1 MMELAGQV
9 AIVTGAT
16 RGIGRATARE
26 LATAGARVLI
36 NYQRNAALAEELA
49 AEIAAHRGEAFACQ
63 ADVADEDAVQRMVQ
77 AALDRW
83 GRIDILINNAGITAD
98 APLARLR
105 PEQWRQVIETDL
117 TSVFLCCRAVLP
129 AMRAAGYGRIVSVS
143 SLAALA
149 GNVGQTN
156 YAAAKA
162 GIIGLSRALAREVAR
177 EGITVNVVAPGYIET
192 DMVET
197 VPEALRTWALQA
209 IALGRFGQ
217 PEEVAA
223 AIRFLVSPRAS
234 YITGHVLTIDG
245 GWVMP

>member
-1 MMELAGQV
+1 MELRGQV
-9 AIVTGAT
+9 AIITGGS
-16 RGIGRATARE
+16 RGIGRATAIE
-26 LATAGARVLI
+26 LAAAGANVLI
-36 NYQRNAALAEELA
+36 NYQRSATAAIALAEEIRASGGDALA
-49 AEIAAHRGEAFACQ
+49 FQ
-63 ADVADEDAVQRMVQ
+63 ADVADEQAVHRMVQ
-77 AALDRW
+77 AALEHW
-83 GRIDILINNAGITAD
+83 GRIDILVNNAGITAD

-105 PEQWRQVIETDL
+105 PEQWQQVIETDL
-117 TSVFLCCRAVLP
+117 TSVFLCCRAVAP
-129 AMRAAGYGRIVSVS
+129 VMQAAGYGRIVSVS

-162 GIIGLSRALAREVAR
+162 GIIGLSRSLAREVAR
-177 EGITVNVVAPGYIET
+177 DGITVNVVAPGYIET

-197 VPEALRTWALQA
+197 VPEALRAWALQA
-209 IALGRFGQ
+209 IALGRFGR

>member
-1 MMELAGQV
+1 MELRGQV
-9 AIVTGAT
+9 AIITGGA
-16 RGIGRATARE
+16 RGIGRATTIE
-26 LATAGARVLI
+26 LANAGARVLI
-36 NYQRNAALAEELA
+36 NYQRSAGAAEALA
-49 AEIAAHRGEAFACQ
+49 AEIVAAGGDAFAYQ
-63 ADVADEDAVQRMVQ
+63 ADVADEQAVTGMVQ
-77 AALDRW
+77 AVLDRW
-83 GRIDILINNAGITAD
+83 GKIDILVNNAGITAD

-105 PEQWRQVIETDL
+105 PEQWQHVIETDL
-117 TSVFLCCRAVLP
+117 TSVFLCCRAVIP
-129 AMRAAGYGRIVSVS
+129 TMQRAGYGRIVSVS

-162 GIIGLSRALAREVAR
+162 GIIGLSRSLAREVAR
-177 EGITVNVVAPGYIET
+177 DGITVNVVAPGYVET

-197 VPEALRTWALQA
+197 VPEALRAWALQA
-209 IALGRFGQ
+209 IAIGRFGR

>member
-1 MMELAGQV
+1 MELRGQV
-9 AIVTGAT
+9 AIITGGA
-16 RGIGRATARE
+16 RGIGRATTIE
-26 LATAGARVLI
+26 LANAGARVLI
-36 NYQRNAALAEELA
+36 NYQRSAGAAEALA
-49 AEIAAHRGEAFACQ
+49 AEIVAAGGDAFAYQ
-63 ADVADEDAVQRMVQ
+63 ADVADEQAVTGMVQ
-77 AALDRW
+77 AVLDHW
-83 GRIDILINNAGITAD
+83 GKIDILVNNAGITAD

-105 PEQWRQVIETDL
+105 PEQWQHVIETDL
-117 TSVFLCCRAVLP
+117 TSVFLCCRSVIP
-129 AMRAAGYGRIVSVS
+129 AMQRAGYGRIVSVS

-162 GIIGLSRALAREVAR
+162 GIIGLSRSLAREVAR
-177 EGITVNVVAPGYIET
+177 DGITVNVVAPGYIET

-197 VPEALRTWALQA
+197 VPETLRAWALQA
-209 IALGRFGQ
+209 IAIGRFGR
-217 PEEVAA
+217 PEEVSA

>member
-1 MMELAGQV
+1 MELRGQV
-9 AIVTGAT
+9 AIITGGA
-16 RGIGRATARE
+16 RGIGRATTIE
-26 LATAGARVLI
+26 LAQAGARVLI
-36 NYQRNAALAEELA
+36 NYQRSAGAAEALA
-49 AEIAAHRGEAFACQ
+49 AEIVAAGGDAFAYQ
-63 ADVADEDAVQRMVQ
+63 ADVADEQAVTGMVQ
-77 AALDRW
+77 AVLDRW
-83 GRIDILINNAGITAD
+83 GKIDILVNNAGITAD

-105 PEQWRQVIETDL
+105 PEQWQHVIETDL
-117 TSVFLCCRAVLP
+117 TSVFLCCRAVIP
-129 AMRAAGYGRIVSVS
+129 AMQRAGYGRIVSVS

-162 GIIGLSRALAREVAR
+162 GIIGLSRSLAREVAR
-177 EGITVNVVAPGYIET
+177 DGITVNVVAPGYIET

-197 VPEALRTWALQA
+197 VPEALRAWALQA
-209 IALGRFGQ
+209 IAIGRFGR

-223 AIRFLVSPRAS
+223 AIRFLVSPYAS

>member
-1 MMELAGQV
+1 MELQGQV
-9 AIVTGAT
+9 AIVTGGA
-16 RGIGRATARE
+16 RGIGRATTIE
-26 LATAGARVLI
+26 LANAGARVLI
-36 NYQRNAALAEELA
+36 NYQRSAGAAEALA
-49 AEIAAHRGEAFACQ
+49 AEITAAGGEALPYQ
-63 ADVADEDAVQRMVQ
+63 ADVADEQAVTRMIQ
-77 AALDRW
+77 AALSRW
-83 GRIDILINNAGITAD
+83 GRIDILVNNAGITAD
-98 APLARLR
+98 APMARLR
-105 PEQWRQVIETDL
+105 PEQWQHVIETDL
-117 TSVFLCCRAVLP
+117 TSVFLCCRAVVP
-129 AMRAAGYGRIVSVS
+129 VMRSAGYGRIVSVS

-162 GIIGLSRALAREVAR
+162 GIIGLSRSLAREVAR
-177 EGITVNVVAPGYIET
+177 DGITVNVVAPGYIET

-197 VPEALRTWALQA
+197 VPEALRAWALQA
-209 IALGRFGQ
+209 IALGRFGR

>member
-1 MMELAGQV
+1 MELQGQV
-9 AIVTGAT
+9 AIITGAG
-16 RGIGRATARE
+16 RGIGRATALE
-26 LATAGARVLI
+26 LAAAGARVLI
-36 NYQRNAALAEELA
+36 NYQHSAAAATQLA
-49 AEIAAHRGEAFACQ
+49 ADIIANGGDALTYQ
-63 ADVADEDAVQRMVQ
+63 ANVSDEQAVKGMVQ

-105 PEQWRQVIETDL
+105 PEQWQQVLDIDL
-117 TSVFLCCRAVLP
+117 TSVFLCCRAVTP
-129 AMRAAGYGRIVSVS
+129 IMRAAGYGRIVSVS

-162 GIIGLSRALAREVAR
+162 GIIGLSRSLAREVAR
-177 EGITVNVVAPGYIET
+177 DGITVNIVAPGYIET

-197 VPEALRTWALQA
+197 VPEALRAWALQA
-209 IALGRFGQ
+209 IAIGRFGY

>member
-1 MMELAGQV
+1 MELQGQV
-9 AIVTGAT
+9 AIITGAG
-16 RGIGRATARE
+16 RGIGRATALE
-26 LATAGARVLI
+26 LAAAGARVLI
-36 NYQRNAALAEELA
+36 NYQHSAAAATQLA
-49 AEIAAHRGEAFACQ
+49 ADIIANGGDAFTYQ
-63 ADVADEDAVQRMVQ
+63 ANVSDEQAVQGMVQ
-77 AALDRW
+77 AALNRW

-105 PEQWRQVIETDL
+105 PEQWQQVLDIDL
-117 TSVFLCCRAVLP
+117 TSVFLCCRAVTP
-129 AMRAAGYGRIVSVS
+129 IMRAAGYGRIVSVS

-162 GIIGLSRALAREVAR
+162 GIIGLSRSLAREVAR
-177 EGITVNVVAPGYIET
+177 DGITVNIVAPGYIET

-197 VPEALRTWALQA
+197 VPEALRAWALQA
-209 IALGRFGQ
+209 IAIGRFGY

>member
-1 MMELAGQV
+1 MELQGQV
-9 AIVTGAT
+9 AIITGAG
-16 RGIGRATARE
+16 RGIGRATALE
-26 LATAGARVLI
+26 LAAAGARVLI
-36 NYQRNAALAEELA
+36 NYQHSAAAATQLA
-49 AEIAAHRGEAFACQ
+49 ADIIANGGDAFTYQ
-63 ADVADEDAVQRMVQ
+63 ANVSDEQAVQGMVQ

-105 PEQWRQVIETDL
+105 PEQWQQVLDIDL
-117 TSVFLCCRAVLP
+117 TSVFLCCRAVTP
-129 AMRAAGYGRIVSVS
+129 IMRAAGYGRIVSVS

-162 GIIGLSRALAREVAR
+162 GIIGLSRSLAREVAR
-177 EGITVNVVAPGYIET
+177 DGITVNIVAPGYIET

-197 VPEALRTWALQA
+197 VPEALRAWALQA
-209 IALGRFGQ
+209 IAIGRFGY

>member
-1 MMELAGQV
+1 MELRGQV
-9 AIVTGAT
+9 AIITGGA
-16 RGIGRATARE
+16 RGIGRATTIE
-26 LATAGARVLI
+26 LANAGARVLI
-36 NYQRNAALAEELA
+36 NYQRSASAAEALA
-49 AEIAAHRGEAFACQ
+49 AEIVAAGGDAFAYQ
-63 ADVADEDAVQRMVQ
+63 ADVADEQAVTGMVQ
-77 AALDRW
+77 AVLDRW
-83 GRIDILINNAGITAD
+83 GKIDILVNNAGITAD

-105 PEQWRQVIETDL
+105 PEQWQHVIETDL
-117 TSVFLCCRAVLP
+117 TSVFLCCRAVIP
-129 AMRAAGYGRIVSVS
+129 AMQRASYGRIVSVS

-162 GIIGLSRALAREVAR
+162 GIIGLSRSLAREVAR
-177 EGITVNVVAPGYIET
+177 DGITVNVVAPGYIET

-197 VPEALRTWALQA
+197 VPEALRAWALQA
-209 IALGRFGQ
+209 IAIGRFGR
-217 PEEVAA
+217 PEEVSA

>member
-1 MMELAGQV
+1 MELRGQV
-9 AIVTGAT
+9 AIITGGA
-16 RGIGRATARE
+16 RGIGRATTIE
-26 LATAGARVLI
+26 LANAGARVLI
-36 NYQRNAALAEELA
+36 NYQRSAGAAEALA
-49 AEIAAHRGEAFACQ
+49 AEIVAAGGDAFAYQ
-63 ADVADEDAVQRMVQ
+63 ADVADEQAVTSMVQ
-77 AALDRW
+77 AVLDRW
-83 GRIDILINNAGITAD
+83 GKIDILVNNAGITAD

-105 PEQWRQVIETDL
+105 PEQWQHVIETDL
-117 TSVFLCCRAVLP
+117 TSVFLCCRAVIP
-129 AMRAAGYGRIVSVS
+129 AMQRAGYGRIVSVS

-162 GIIGLSRALAREVAR
+162 GIIGLSRSLAREVAR
-177 EGITVNVVAPGYIET
+177 DGITVNVVAPGYIET

-197 VPEALRTWALQA
+197 VPETLRAWALQA
-209 IALGRFGQ
+209 IAIGRFGR
-217 PEEVAA
+217 PEEVSA

>member
-1 MMELAGQV
+1 MELRGQV
-9 AIVTGAT
+9 AIITGGA
-16 RGIGRATARE
+16 RGIGRATTIE
-26 LATAGARVLI
+26 LAQAGARVLI
-36 NYQRNAALAEELA
+36 NYQRSAGAAEALA
-49 AEIAAHRGEAFACQ
+49 AEIVAAGGDAFAYQ
-63 ADVADEDAVQRMVQ
+63 ADVSDEQAVTGMVQ
-77 AALDRW
+77 AVLDRW
-83 GRIDILINNAGITAD
+83 GRIDILVNNAGITAD

-105 PEQWRQVIETDL
+105 PEQWQHVIDTDL
-117 TSVFLCCRAVLP
+117 TSVFLCCRAVIP
-129 AMRAAGYGRIVSVS
+129 TMQRAGYGRIVSVS

-162 GIIGLSRALAREVAR
+162 GIIGLSRSLAREVAR
-177 EGITVNVVAPGYIET
+177 DGITVNVVAPGYVET

-197 VPEALRTWALQA
+197 VPEALRAWALQA
-209 IALGRFGQ
+209 IAIGRFGH

>member
-1 MMELAGQV
+1 MELRGQV
-9 AIVTGAT
+9 AIITGGA
-16 RGIGRATARE
+16 RGIGRATTIE
-26 LATAGARVLI
+26 LANTGARVLI
-36 NYQRNAALAEELA
+36 NYQRSAGAAEALA
-49 AEIAAHRGEAFACQ
+49 AEIVAAGGDAFAYQ
-63 ADVADEDAVQRMVQ
+63 ADVADEQAVTGMVQ
-77 AALDRW
+77 AVLDRW
-83 GRIDILINNAGITAD
+83 GKIDILVNNAGITAD

-105 PEQWRQVIETDL
+105 PEQWQHVIETDL
-117 TSVFLCCRAVLP
+117 TSVFLCCRAVIP
-129 AMRAAGYGRIVSVS
+129 AMQRAGYGRIVSVS

-162 GIIGLSRALAREVAR
+162 GIIGLSRSLAREVAR
-177 EGITVNVVAPGYIET
+177 DGITVNVVAPGYIET

-197 VPEALRTWALQA
+197 VPETLRAWALQA
-209 IALGRFGQ
+209 IAIGRFGR
-217 PEEVAA
+217 PEEVSA

>member
-1 MMELAGQV
+1 
-9 AIVTGAT
+9 
-16 RGIGRATARE
+16 
-26 LATAGARVLI
+26 
-36 NYQRNAALAEELA
+36 
-49 AEIAAHRGEAFACQ
+49 
-63 ADVADEDAVQRMVQ
+63 
-77 AALDRW
+77 
-83 GRIDILINNAGITAD
+83 
-98 APLARLR
+98 
-105 PEQWRQVIETDL
+105 
-117 TSVFLCCRAVLP
+117 VFLCCRAVIP
-129 AMRAAGYGRIVSVS
+129 TMQRAGYGRIVSVS

-162 GIIGLSRALAREVAR
+162 GIIGLSRSLAREVAR
-177 EGITVNVVAPGYIET
+177 DGITVNVVAPGYVET

-197 VPEALRTWALQA
+197 VPEALRAWALQA
-209 IALGRFGQ
+209 IAIGRFGR

>member
-1 MMELAGQV
+1 MELRGQV
-9 AIVTGAT
+9 AIITGGA
-16 RGIGRATARE
+16 RGIGRATTIE
-26 LATAGARVLI
+26 LAQAGARVLI
-36 NYQRNAALAEELA
+36 NYQRSAGAAEALA
-49 AEIAAHRGEAFACQ
+49 AEIVAAGGDAFAYQ
-63 ADVADEDAVQRMVQ
+63 ADVSDEQAVTGMVQ
-77 AALDRW
+77 AVLDRW
-83 GRIDILINNAGITAD
+83 GRIDILVNNAGITAD

-105 PEQWRQVIETDL
+105 PEQWQHVIDTDL
-117 TSVFLCCRAVLP
+117 TSVFLCCRAVIP
-129 AMRAAGYGRIVSVS
+129 TMQRAGYGRIVSVS

-162 GIIGLSRALAREVAR
+162 GIIGLSRSLAREVAR
-177 EGITVNVVAPGYIET
+177 DGITVNVVAPGYVET

-197 VPEALRTWALQA
+197 VPEALRAWALQA
-209 IALGRFGQ
+209 IAIGRFGR

>member
-1 MMELAGQV
+1 MELRGQV
-9 AIVTGAT
+9 AIITGGA
-16 RGIGRATARE
+16 RGIGRATTIE
-26 LATAGARVLI
+26 LAQAGARVLI
-36 NYQRNAALAEELA
+36 NYQRSAGAAEALA
-49 AEIAAHRGEAFACQ
+49 AEIVAAGGDAFAYQ
-63 ADVADEDAVQRMVQ
+63 ADVADEQAVTGMVQ
-77 AALDRW
+77 AVLDRW
-83 GRIDILINNAGITAD
+83 GRIDILVNNAGITAD

-105 PEQWRQVIETDL
+105 PEQWQHVIDTDL
-117 TSVFLCCRAVLP
+117 TSVFLCCRAVIP
-129 AMRAAGYGRIVSVS
+129 TMQRAGYGRIVSVS

-162 GIIGLSRALAREVAR
+162 GIIGLSRSLAREVAR
-177 EGITVNVVAPGYIET
+177 DGITVNVVAPGYVET

-197 VPEALRTWALQA
+197 VPEALRAWALQA
-209 IALGRFGQ
+209 IAIGRFGR

>member
-1 MMELAGQV
+1 MELRGQV
-9 AIVTGAT
+9 AIITGGA
-16 RGIGRATARE
+16 RGIGRATTIE
-26 LATAGARVLI
+26 LANAGARVLI
-36 NYQRNAALAEELA
+36 NYQRSAGAAEALA
-49 AEIAAHRGEAFACQ
+49 AEIVAAGGDAFAYQ
-63 ADVADEDAVQRMVQ
+63 ADVSDEQAVTGMVQ
-77 AALDRW
+77 AVLDRW
-83 GRIDILINNAGITAD
+83 GRIDILVNNAGITAD

-105 PEQWRQVIETDL
+105 PEQWQHVIDTDL
-117 TSVFLCCRAVLP
+117 TSVFLCCRAVIP
-129 AMRAAGYGRIVSVS
+129 TMQRAGYGRIVSVS

-162 GIIGLSRALAREVAR
+162 GIIGLSRSLAREVAR
-177 EGITVNVVAPGYIET
+177 DGITVNVVAPGYVET

-197 VPEALRTWALQA
+197 VPEALRAWALQA
-209 IALGRFGQ
+209 IAIGRFGR

>member
-1 MMELAGQV
+1 MELRGQV
-9 AIVTGAT
+9 AIITGGA
-16 RGIGRATARE
+16 RGIGRATTIE
-26 LATAGARVLI
+26 LANAGARVLI
-36 NYQRNAALAEELA
+36 NYQRSAGAAEALA
-49 AEIAAHRGEAFACQ
+49 AEIVAAGGDAFAYQ
-63 ADVADEDAVQRMVQ
+63 ADVADEQAVTGMVQ
-77 AALDRW
+77 AVLDRW
-83 GRIDILINNAGITAD
+83 GKIDILVNNAGITAD

-105 PEQWRQVIETDL
+105 PEQWQHVIETDL
-117 TSVFLCCRAVLP
+117 TSVFLCCRAVIP
-129 AMRAAGYGRIVSVS
+129 AMQRAGYGRIVSVS

-162 GIIGLSRALAREVAR
+162 GIIGLSRSLAREVAR
-177 EGITVNVVAPGYIET
+177 DGITVNVVAPGYIET

-197 VPEALRTWALQA
+197 VPEALRAWALQA
-209 IALGRFGQ
+209 IAIGRFGR
-217 PEEVAA
+217 PEEVSA

>member
-1 MMELAGQV
+1 MELQGQV
-9 AIVTGAT
+9 AIVTGGA
-16 RGIGRATARE
+16 RGIGRATTIE
-26 LATAGARVLI
+26 LANAGARVVI
-36 NYQRNAALAEELA
+36 NYQRSAGAAESLA
-49 AEIAAHRGEAFACQ
+49 AEITAAGGEALPYQ
-63 ADVADEDAVQRMVQ
+63 ADVADEQAVTRMIQ
-77 AALDRW
+77 AALSRW
-83 GRIDILINNAGITAD
+83 GRIDILVNNAGITAD
-98 APLARLR
+98 APMVRLR
-105 PEQWRQVIETDL
+105 SEQWQQVIETDL
-117 TSVFLCCRAVLP
+117 TSVFLCCRAVVP
-129 AMRAAGYGRIVSVS
+129 VMRSAGYGRIVSVS

-162 GIIGLSRALAREVAR
+162 GIIGLSRSLAREVAR
-177 EGITVNVVAPGYIET
+177 DGITVNVVAPGYIET

-197 VPEALRTWALQA
+197 VPEALRAWALQA
-209 IALGRFGQ
+209 IALGRFGR

>member
-1 MMELAGQV
+1 
-9 AIVTGAT
+9 
-16 RGIGRATARE
+16 
-26 LATAGARVLI
+26 VLI
-36 NYQRNAALAEELA
+36 NYQRSAGAAEALA
-49 AEIAAHRGEAFACQ
+49 AEIVAAGGDAFAYQ
-63 ADVADEDAVQRMVQ
+63 ADVSDEQAVTGMVQ
-77 AALDRW
+77 AVLDRW
-83 GRIDILINNAGITAD
+83 GRIDILVNNAGITAD

-105 PEQWRQVIETDL
+105 PEQWQHVIDTDL
-117 TSVFLCCRAVLP
+117 TSVFLCCRAVIP
-129 AMRAAGYGRIVSVS
+129 TMQRAGYGRIVSVS

-162 GIIGLSRALAREVAR
+162 GIIGLSRSLAREVAR
-177 EGITVNVVAPGYIET
+177 DGITVNVVAPGYIET

-197 VPEALRTWALQA
+197 VPEALRAWALQA
-209 IALGRFGQ
+209 IAIGRFGR

>member
-1 MMELAGQV
+1 MELQGQV
-9 AIVTGAT
+9 AIVTGGA
-16 RGIGRATARE
+16 RGIGRATTIE
-26 LATAGARVLI
+26 LANAGARVVI
-36 NYQRNAALAEELA
+36 NYQRSAGAAESLA
-49 AEIAAHRGEAFACQ
+49 AEITAAGGEALSYQ
-63 ADVADEDAVQRMVQ
+63 ADVADEQAVTRMIQ
-77 AALDRW
+77 AALSRW
-83 GRIDILINNAGITAD
+83 GRIDILVNNAGITAD
-98 APLARLR
+98 APMARLR
-105 PEQWRQVIETDL
+105 PEQWQRVIETDL
-117 TSVFLCCRAVLP
+117 TSVFLCCRAVVP
-129 AMRAAGYGRIVSVS
+129 VMRTAGYGRIVSVS

-162 GIIGLSRALAREVAR
+162 GIIGLSRSLAREVAR
-177 EGITVNVVAPGYIET
+177 DGITVNVVAPGYIET

-197 VPEALRTWALQA
+197 VPEALRAWALQA
-209 IALGRFGQ
+209 IALGRFGR

>member
-1 MMELAGQV
+1 MELRGQV
-9 AIVTGAT
+9 AIITGGA
-16 RGIGRATARE
+16 RGIGRATTIE
-26 LATAGARVLI
+26 LANAGARVLI
-36 NYQRNAALAEELA
+36 NYQRSAGAAEALA
-49 AEIAAHRGEAFACQ
+49 AEIVAAGGDAFAYQ
-63 ADVADEDAVQRMVQ
+63 ADVADEQAVTGMVQ
-77 AALDRW
+77 AVLDRW
-83 GRIDILINNAGITAD
+83 GKIDILVNNAGITAD

-105 PEQWRQVIETDL
+105 PEQWQHVIETDL
-117 TSVFLCCRAVLP
+117 TSVFLCCRAVIP
-129 AMRAAGYGRIVSVS
+129 AMQRASYGRIVSVS

-162 GIIGLSRALAREVAR
+162 GIIGLSRSLAREVAR
-177 EGITVNVVAPGYIET
+177 DGITVNVVAPGYIET

-197 VPEALRTWALQA
+197 VPEALRAWALQA
-209 IALGRFGQ
+209 IAIGRFGR

>member
-1 MMELAGQV
+1 
-9 AIVTGAT
+9 
-16 RGIGRATARE
+16 
-26 LATAGARVLI
+26 VLI
-36 NYQRNAALAEELA
+36 NYQRSAGAAEALA
-49 AEIAAHRGEAFACQ
+49 AEIVAAGGDAFAYQ
-63 ADVADEDAVQRMVQ
+63 ADVSDEQAVTGMVQ
-77 AALDRW
+77 AVLDRW
-83 GRIDILINNAGITAD
+83 GRIDILVNNAGITAD

-105 PEQWRQVIETDL
+105 PEQWQHVIDTDL
-117 TSVFLCCRAVLP
+117 TSVFLCCRAVIP
-129 AMRAAGYGRIVSVS
+129 TMQRAGYGRIVSVS

-162 GIIGLSRALAREVAR
+162 GIIGLSRSLAREVAR
-177 EGITVNVVAPGYIET
+177 DGITVNVVAPGYVET

-197 VPEALRTWALQA
+197 VPEALRAWALQA
-209 IALGRFGQ
+209 IAIGRFGR

>member
-1 MMELAGQV
+1 MELQGQV
-9 AIVTGAT
+9 AIITGGA
-16 RGIGRATARE
+16 RGIGRTTTIE
-26 LATAGARVLI
+26 LAAAGARVLI
-36 NYQRNAALAEELA
+36 NYQRSAAAAEALA
-49 AEIAAHRGEAFACQ
+49 AEIVANGGEAFAYQ
-63 ADVADEDAVQRMVQ
+63 ANVADEQAVERMVD
-77 AALDRW
+77 AALERW
-83 GRIDILINNAGITAD
+83 GRIDVLVNNAGITAD

-105 PEQWRQVIETDL
+105 PEQWQQVIETDL
-117 TSVFLCCRAVLP
+117 TSVFLCCRAAVP
-129 AMRAAGYGRIVSVS
+129 IMRAAGYGRIVSVS

-162 GIIGLSRALAREVAR
+162 GIIGLSRSLAREVAR
-177 EGITVNVVAPGYIET
+177 DGITVNVVAPGYIET

-197 VPEALRTWALQA
+197 VPEALRAWALQA
-209 IALGRFGQ
+209 IALGRFGR

-234 YITGHVLTIDG
+234 YITGHILTIDG

>member
-1 MMELAGQV
+1 MELRGQV
-9 AIVTGAT
+9 AIITGGA
-16 RGIGRATARE
+16 RGIGRATTIE
-26 LATAGARVLI
+26 LANAGARVLI
-36 NYQRNAALAEELA
+36 NYQRSAGAAEALA
-49 AEIAAHRGEAFACQ
+49 AEIVAAGGDAFAYQ
-63 ADVADEDAVQRMVQ
+63 ADVADEQAVTGMVQ
-77 AALDRW
+77 AVLDRW
-83 GRIDILINNAGITAD
+83 GKIDILVNNAGITAD

-105 PEQWRQVIETDL
+105 PEQWQHVIETDL
-117 TSVFLCCRAVLP
+117 TSVFLCCRAVIP
-129 AMRAAGYGRIVSVS
+129 AMQRASYGRIVSVS

-162 GIIGLSRALAREVAR
+162 GIIGLSRSLAREVAR
-177 EGITVNVVAPGYIET
+177 DGITVNVVAPGYIET

-197 VPEALRTWALQA
+197 VPETLRAWALQA
-209 IALGRFGQ
+209 IAIGRFGR

>member
-1 MMELAGQV
+1 MELRGQV
-9 AIVTGAT
+9 AIITGGA
-16 RGIGRATARE
+16 RGIGRATTIE
-26 LATAGARVLI
+26 LANAGARVLI
-36 NYQRNAALAEELA
+36 NYQRSAGAAEALA
-49 AEIAAHRGEAFACQ
+49 AEIVAAGGDAFAYQ
-63 ADVADEDAVQRMVQ
+63 ADVADEQAVTGMVQ
-77 AALDRW
+77 AVLDRW
-83 GRIDILINNAGITAD
+83 GKIDILVNNAGITAD

-105 PEQWRQVIETDL
+105 PEQWQHVIDTDL
-117 TSVFLCCRAVLP
+117 TSVFLCCRAVIP
-129 AMRAAGYGRIVSVS
+129 TMQRAGYGRIVSVS

-162 GIIGLSRALAREVAR
+162 GIIGLSRSLAREVAR
-177 EGITVNVVAPGYIET
+177 DGITVNVVAPGYVET

-197 VPEALRTWALQA
+197 VPEALRAWALQA
-209 IALGRFGQ
+209 IAIGRFGR

>member
-1 MMELAGQV
+1 MELRGQV
-9 AIVTGAT
+9 AIITGGA
-16 RGIGRATARE
+16 RGIRRATTIE
-26 LATAGARVLI
+26 LAQAGARVLI
-36 NYQRNAALAEELA
+36 NYQRSAGAAEALA
-49 AEIAAHRGEAFACQ
+49 AEIVAAGGDAFAYQ
-63 ADVADEDAVQRMVQ
+63 ADVSDEQAVTGMVQ
-77 AALDRW
+77 AVLDRW
-83 GRIDILINNAGITAD
+83 GRIDILVNNAGITAD

-105 PEQWRQVIETDL
+105 PEQWQHVIDTDL
-117 TSVFLCCRAVLP
+117 TSVFLCCRAVIP
-129 AMRAAGYGRIVSVS
+129 TMQRAGYGRIVSVS

-162 GIIGLSRALAREVAR
+162 GIIGLSRSLAREVAR
-177 EGITVNVVAPGYIET
+177 DGITVNVVAPGYVET

-197 VPEALRTWALQA
+197 VPEALRAWALQA
-209 IALGRFGQ
+209 IAIGRFGR

>member
-1 MMELAGQV
+1 MELRGQV
-9 AIVTGAT
+9 AIITGGA
-16 RGIGRATARE
+16 RGIGRATTIE
-26 LATAGARVLI
+26 LANAGARVLI
-36 NYQRNAALAEELA
+36 NYQRSASAAEALA
-49 AEIAAHRGEAFACQ
+49 AEIVAAGGDAFAYQ
-63 ADVADEDAVQRMVQ
+63 ADVADEQAVTGMVQ
-77 AALDRW
+77 AVLDRW
-83 GRIDILINNAGITAD
+83 GKIDILVNNAGITAD

-105 PEQWRQVIETDL
+105 PEQWQHVIETDL
-117 TSVFLCCRAVLP
+117 TSVFLCCRAVIP
-129 AMRAAGYGRIVSVS
+129 AMQRAGYGRIVSVS

-162 GIIGLSRALAREVAR
+162 GIIGLSRSLAREVAR
-177 EGITVNVVAPGYIET
+177 DGITVNVVAPGYIET

-197 VPEALRTWALQA
+197 VPEALRAWALQA
-209 IALGRFGQ
+209 IAIGRFGR
-217 PEEVAA
+217 PEEVSA

>member
-1 MMELAGQV
+1 MELRGQV
-9 AIVTGAT
+9 AIITGGA
-16 RGIGRATARE
+16 RGIGRATTIE
-26 LATAGARVLI
+26 LANAGARVLI
-36 NYQRNAALAEELA
+36 NYQRSAGAAEALA
-49 AEIAAHRGEAFACQ
+49 AEIVAAGGDAFAYQ
-63 ADVADEDAVQRMVQ
+63 ADVADEQAVIGMVQ
-77 AALDRW
+77 AVLDRW
-83 GRIDILINNAGITAD
+83 GKIDILVNNAGITAD

-105 PEQWRQVIETDL
+105 PEQWQHVIETDL
-117 TSVFLCCRAVLP
+117 TSVFLCCRAVIP
-129 AMRAAGYGRIVSVS
+129 AMQRAGYGRIVSVS

-162 GIIGLSRALAREVAR
+162 GIIGLSRSLAREVAR
-177 EGITVNVVAPGYIET
+177 DGITVNVVAPGYIET

-197 VPEALRTWALQA
+197 VPETLRAWALQA
-209 IALGRFGQ
+209 IAIGRFGR
-217 PEEVAA
+217 PEEVSA

>member
-1 MMELAGQV
+1 MELRGQV
-9 AIVTGAT
+9 AIITGGA
-16 RGIGRATARE
+16 RGIGRATTIE
-26 LATAGARVLI
+26 LAQAGARVLI
-36 NYQRNAALAEELA
+36 NYQRSAGAAEALA
-49 AEIAAHRGEAFACQ
+49 AEIVAAGGDAFAYQ
-63 ADVADEDAVQRMVQ
+63 ADVSDEQAVTGMVQ
-77 AALDRW
+77 AVLDRW
-83 GRIDILINNAGITAD
+83 GRIDILVNNAGITAD

-105 PEQWRQVIETDL
+105 PEQWQHVIETDL
-117 TSVFLCCRAVLP
+117 TSVFLCCRAVIP
-129 AMRAAGYGRIVSVS
+129 AMQRAGYGRIVSVS

-162 GIIGLSRALAREVAR
+162 GIIGLSRSLAREVAR
-177 EGITVNVVAPGYIET
+177 DGITVNVVAPGYVET

-197 VPEALRTWALQA
+197 VPEALRAWALQA
-209 IALGRFGQ
+209 IAIGRFGR

>member
-1 MMELAGQV
+1 MELQGQV
-9 AIVTGAT
+9 AIITGAG
-16 RGIGRATARE
+16 RGIGRATALE
-26 LATAGARVLI
+26 LAAAGARVLI
-36 NYQRNAALAEELA
+36 NYQHSAAAATQLA
-49 AEIAAHRGEAFACQ
+49 ADIIANGGDAFSYQ
-63 ADVADEDAVQRMVQ
+63 ANVSDEQAVQGMMQ

-105 PEQWRQVIETDL
+105 PEQWQQVLDIDL
-117 TSVFLCCRAVLP
+117 TSVFLCCRAVTP
-129 AMRAAGYGRIVSVS
+129 IMRAAGYGRIVSVS

-162 GIIGLSRALAREVAR
+162 GIIGLSRSLAREVAR
-177 EGITVNVVAPGYIET
+177 DGITVNIVAPGYIET

-197 VPEALRTWALQA
+197 VPEALRAWALQA
-209 IALGRFGQ
+209 IAIGRFGY